1 MSFKGAPML
10 EETLVKW
17 REQVAREARLEERR
31 DMLLKQMTSRFGRLP
46 KEVRNRVQQTTSE
59 KELERLSLKILSAKS
74 LEDMRVRQPRR
85 APRG

>member
-1 MSFKGAPML
+1 ML